1 MSNPFC
7 LICRHPASGRL
18 TSSCLEFITS
28 YQIIYRAICEY
39 KESVPPISDP
49 SFFGARL
56 ERNMTSIR
64 CPCPGNGECI
74 SPTTISSSIAEDIKS
89 PTTFQSPAGDEGL
102 TNYHQPPTN
111 FGPVCNEALPYHHQ
125 PSTTFR
131 SPADNEGQ
139 TNYHRPPATSHYHP
153 PREKANGRKA
163 TYFSMKAGKGRSAI
177 PTVKYIEHPNF
188 TWLPMKEKMSLDEA
202 FRAIHNTQDLPAGA
216 DQIISSFK
224 EEYVD
229 RCAAGF
235 WAFWEEDR
243 IRADFSP
250 CVFANHLRDI
260 WRLTRYCGHK
270 IRLLDANGN
279 AVVRLATLEEDLHQL
294 GVTIFYQHDDTK
306 MYKQRYIDHHY
317 G

>member
-1 MSNPFC
+1 M
-7 LICRHPASGRL
+7 R
-18 TSSCLEFITS
+18 
-28 YQIIYRAICEY
+28 
-39 KESVPPISDP
+39 D
-49 SFFGARL
+49 
-56 ERNMTSIR
+56 
-64 CPCPGNGECI
+64 
-74 SPTTISSSIAEDIKS
+74 SPT
-89 PTTFQSPAGDEGL
+89 PTSRIQT
-102 TNYHQPPTN
+102 
-111 FGPVCNEALPYHHQ
+111 FGPIGNEALPYHHQ
-125 PSTTFR
+125 PPITFR

-139 TNYHRPPATSHYHP
+139 TNYHRPPAPSNYHH

-188 TWLPMKEKMSLDEA
+188 KWLPMKENMSLDEA

-224 EEYVD
+224 EEYAD

-243 IRADFSP
+243 IRAGFSP

-260 WRLTRYCGHK
+260 WRLTRYCGYK
-270 IRLLDANGN
+270 IRLLDADAD
-279 AVVRLATLEEDLHQL
+279 AVVRLATLEEDPHQL

-317 G
+317 GQEHDIDVYCDLESCECKDQGHAL

>member
-1 MSNPFC
+1 
-7 LICRHPASGRL
+7 
-18 TSSCLEFITS
+18 
-28 YQIIYRAICEY
+28 
-39 KESVPPISDP
+39 
-49 SFFGARL
+49 
-56 ERNMTSIR
+56 
-64 CPCPGNGECI
+64 
-74 SPTTISSSIAEDIKS
+74 
-89 PTTFQSPAGDEGL
+89 
-102 TNYHQPPTN
+102 
-111 FGPVCNEALPYHHQ
+111 
-125 PSTTFR
+125 
-131 SPADNEGQ
+131 
-139 TNYHRPPATSHYHP
+139 
-153 PREKANGRKA
+153 
-163 TYFSMKAGKGRSAI
+163 MKAGKGRSAI